1 MGAKDHRTVALPQIS
16 LRPSSRRALLAM
28 NSRLVFFSRLSR
40 LATFSRALVAGF
52 VLLNA
57 AVLALSLLTIERNRN
72 EHRDRARVATQNLA
86 QLLEISLDASLQRAD
101 LSLLTVRDEIE
112 RQIEEGGIDSRTL
125 SDYLARTLSHQID
138 VDSLQV
144 VDANG
149 NVAKAIGQSSLV
161 LDSVV
166 DRDFF
171 TRLRDA
177 SQAGIAFSRI
187 ELGKGSEEM
196 GIVIARGM
204 ERRSGGFAGVVFAVL
219 TPDRLHKSFSGLELG
234 SNGLVAIRGLDF
246 GLLVRH
252 PRPAA
257 SDTGSDPRSISAAF
271 RQALFVN
278 ADFGT
283 FTSKNGFDGIERTN
297 TYRKLAGYPYYVIVG
312 LSTDD
317 YLLGWR
323 RESLTVLALAGCFA
337 LATFVLSE
345 QLRRLWTRREA
356 AIAML
361 AKQEARLRKLVEWA
375 PDALVITDSDGRIV
389 MVNQRTESMFGYSR
403 QEMVGRSVGILLP
416 ERFRGGHADLLRRFS
431 TQPETRK
438 MGVGREVSA
447 LSKDGREFPVNIS
460 LSPIETDEGMLI
472 TADIRDMR
480 GISR

>member
-1 MGAKDHRTVALPQIS
+1 
-16 LRPSSRRALLAM
+16 
-28 NSRLVFFSRLSR
+28 
-40 LATFSRALVAGF
+40 
-52 VLLNA
+52 
-57 AVLALSLLTIERNRN
+57 
-72 EHRDRARVATQNLA
+72 RDRARVATQNLA
-86 QLLEISLDASLQRAD
+86 QLLESNLDASLQRAD
-101 LSLLTVRDEIE
+101 AALLTVKDEIARE
-112 RQIEEGGIDSRTL
+112 ADEGGVDRRTL
-125 SDYLARTLSHQID
+125 GDFFERAFSHQVD

-144 VDANG
+144 ADSNG
-149 NVAKAIGQSSLV
+149 NLLSAVGQASIEQ
-161 LDSVV
+161 DSVME
-166 DRDFF
+166 REFF
-171 TRLRDA
+171 TKLRDGPH
-177 SQAGIAFSRI
+177 SGIVFSRADFR
-187 ELGKGSEEM
+187 KGSEEA
-196 GIVIARGM
+196 GIVIARGI
-204 ERRSGGFAGVVFAVL
+204 ERHTGGFAGVVFAVL
-219 TPDRLHKSFSGLELG
+219 APDRLHKVISGLELG

-246 GLLVRH
+246 GLLIRH
-252 PRPAA
+252 PRLAGSDAA
-257 SDTGSDPRSISAAF
+257 SDPRTISGAF

-278 ADFGT
+278 PDLGT

-375 PDALVITDSDGRIV
+375 PDALVITDSNGLIV

-403 QEMVGRSVGILLP
+403 EELVGRSVEVLVP
-416 ERFRGGHADLLRRFS
+416 QRFRTGHADMLRRFS

-438 MGVGREVSA
+438 MGVGRPVSA

-460 LSPIETDEGMLI
+460 LSPIETDEGVLI

-480 GISR
+480 GMAR

>member
-1 MGAKDHRTVALPQIS
+1 
-16 LRPSSRRALLAM
+16 M
-28 NSRLVFFSRLSR
+28 NPRLVFFSRLSR
-40 LATFSRALVAGF
+40 LATFSGALVAGF

-57 AVLALSLLTIERNRN
+57 VVLGLSLLSIERNRS

-86 QLLEISLDASLQRAD
+86 QLLELNLDASLQRAD
-101 LSLLTVRDEIE
+101 LALLTVKEEIE
-112 RQIEEGGIDSRTL
+112 RQIDEAGMDRRSLGDFFERTFSRQV
-125 SDYLARTLSHQID
+125 DF
-138 VDSLQV
+138 DSLQV
-144 VDANG
+144 VDSNG
-149 NVAKAIGQSSLV
+149 NVVKAIGPAPMV
-161 LDSVV
+161 RDSVV
-166 DRDFF
+166 ERDFF
-171 TRLRDA
+171 TKLRNGPH
-177 SQAGIAFSRI
+177 AGIVYSRTDV
-187 ELGKGSEEM
+187 GNAPEET
-196 GIVIARGM
+196 GVVIARGI
-204 ERRSGGFAGVVFAVL
+204 ERHSGGFAGVVFAVL
-219 TPDRLHKSFSGLELG
+219 APDRLHKSISGLDLG

-252 PRPAA
+252 PRLTSADA
-257 SDTGSDPRSISAAF
+257 GSDPRTISAAF

-297 TYRKLAGYPYYVIVG
+297 TYRKLAAYPYYVIVG

-323 RESLTVLALAGCFA
+323 RESLTTLALAGCFA

-361 AKQEARLRKLVEWA
+361 AKQETRLRKLLEWA
-375 PDALVITDSDGRIV
+375 PDALVITDSNGLIV

-403 QEMVGRSVGILLP
+403 EELVGRSVEMLVP
-416 ERFRGGHADLLRRFS
+416 PRFRNDHADMLHRFS
-431 TQPETRK
+431 TQPQTRK
-438 MGVGREVSA
+438 MGVGRPVSA